1 MAVLMES
8 YIAQIKDL
16 ESAET
21 WLDETFDKKLKGIND
36 KNAFTRPI
44 NDLHSVAEIISHLIE
59 WRKSLLSIFKT
70 GKRTVSMDSPENWK
84 TNEELKK
91 ESWKDLLKKLK
102 ATQKDIISFLSEKD
116 DKWLKQKKPGGKDT
130 FEYYVIG
137 LIQHDV
143 YHLGQIGI
151 VRKYL

>member
-1 MAVLMES
+1 MGVLMES

-16 ESAET
+16 EGAET

-36 KNAFTRPI
+36 KNAFIRPVK
-44 NDLHSVAEIISHLIE
+44 DLHSVAEIVSHLIE

-70 GKRTVSMDSPENWK
+70 GNRTVSMDSPENWK

-102 ATQKDIISFLSEKD
+102 ATQKDITSFLSTKD
-116 DKWLKQKKPGGKDT
+116 DKWLKQKKPRGKDI

>member
-1 MAVLMES
+1 MTVLVES
-8 YIAQIKDL
+8 YISQIKDL
-16 ESAET
+16 EGAET
-21 WLDETFDKKLKGIND
+21 WLDETFDKKLRGINE

-44 NDLHSVAEIISHLIE
+44 KDLHSVAEIVSHLIE
-59 WRKSLLSIFKT
+59 WRKSLLSIFTT

-91 ESWKDLLKKLK
+91 ESWKGLLKKLK
-102 ATQKDIISFLSEKD
+102 ATQTDIISFLSKKD
-116 DKWLKQKKPGGKDT
+116 DKWLKQKKTGGKDI

-137 LIQHDV
+137 LIHHDV

-151 VRKYL
+151 VRKFL

>member
-1 MAVLMES
+1 MGVLMES

-16 ESAET
+16 EGAET

-36 KNAFTRPI
+36 KNAFIRPVK
-44 NDLHSVAEIISHLIE
+44 DLHSVAEIVSHLIE

-102 ATQKDIISFLSEKD
+102 ATQKDITSFLSTKD
-116 DKWLKQKKPGGKDT
+116 DKWLKQKKPRGKDI

-151 VRKYL
+151 VRKFL

>member
-1 MAVLMES
+1 MVVLMES

-16 ESAET
+16 EGAET
-21 WLDETFDKKLKGIND
+21 WLNETFDKKLKGIND
-36 KNAFTRPI
+36 KNAFIRPVK
-44 NDLHSVAEIISHLIE
+44 DLHSVAEIVSHLIE

-70 GKRTVSMDSPENWK
+70 GKRSVSMDSPENWK

-91 ESWKDLLKKLK
+91 ESWKDLLNKLK
-102 ATQKDIISFLSEKD
+102 ATQKDIISFLSTKD
-116 DKWLKQKKPGGKDT
+116 DKWLKLKKPGGKDI
-130 FEYYVIG
+130 FEYYIIG

-151 VRKYL
+151 IRKFL